1 MKILITGVSSGLGH
15 SFCNL
20 SEGELEIYGVSRNP
34 ASPEIL
40 SYEDFEN
47 MPSPD
52 VLILNSGMGDYGIN
66 FENFNESIFSE
77 IIISNLIKPLSF
89 AAKLYKNSL
98 LDNLKSMIIVG
109 SRFSSQSYI
118 NSQSNNGLPGY
129 GYCISKV
136 ALSLFTQMIRKENF
150 KFTVNIIHPG
160 VLNTQLGNKEGLD
173 TKDVAN
179 KLLSMIKCDAFAKQ
193 FDGIYD
199 LSSDR
204 IIFF

>member
-1 MKILITGVSSGLGH
+1 
-15 SFCNL
+15 
-20 SEGELEIYGVSRNP
+20 
-34 ASPEIL
+34 
-40 SYEDFEN
+40 
-47 MPSPD
+47 
-52 VLILNSGMGDYGIN
+52 
-66 FENFNESIFSE
+66 
-77 IIISNLIKPLSF
+77 
-89 AAKLYKNSL
+89 
-98 LDNLKSMIIVG
+98 MIIVG

-118 NSQSNNGLPGY
+118 NSQSNNVLPGY